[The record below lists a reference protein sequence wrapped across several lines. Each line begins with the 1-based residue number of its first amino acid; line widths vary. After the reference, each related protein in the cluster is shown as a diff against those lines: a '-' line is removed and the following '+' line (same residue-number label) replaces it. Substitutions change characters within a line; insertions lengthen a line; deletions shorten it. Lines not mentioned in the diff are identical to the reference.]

1 MNSSLDQERLESSKA
16 LRKWPARL
24 SLAFAR
30 GGPRT
35 GFVHSEHEGPL
46 RVQRLFHPDPDGKA
60 HCYLLHPPGGVVL
73 GDELCIDVAVRS
85 GAALLTTPSA
95 GRFYT
100 VGTFR
105 EHQEQRVRLTVN
117 DAGLLEWLPQESI
130 VFSGADARLST
141 CVDLAR
147 GGRLAFWDILVLGR
161 PACGERF
168 TTGRCLQQLAIRRD
182 GRLLLRESLA
192 LQAGDRMSSSPVGL
206 RGASTV
212 GLAVFTATL
221 ERDRAE
227 DWLAL
232 VNGPGLT
239 GEFSIT
245 QRGELLLA
253 RYLGEQAQVARA
265 GFSLLWR
272 RVGLTRD
279 GAEPSEPR
287 IWHT

>member
-1 MNSSLDQERLESSKA
+1 MRN
-16 LRKWPARL
+16 WPARL

-30 GGPRT
+30 GGSRT
-35 GFVHSEHEGPL
+35 RLAHSEHEGPL
-46 RVQRLFHPDPDGKA
+46 RVQRLFHPDVDGKA

-73 GDELCIDVAVRS
+73 GDKLRIDVHVRS

-105 EHQEQRVRLTVN
+105 ERQEQTVYLKV
-117 DAGLLEWLPQESI
+117 DEGLLEWLPQESI
-130 VFSGADARLST
+130 VFSGAGSRLTTRIDLSRRARL
-141 CVDLAR
+141 AY
-147 GGRLAFWDILVLGR
+147 WDILVLGR

-168 TTGRCLQQLAIRRD
+168 DSGRCFQQLDLRRD
-182 GRLLLRESLA
+182 DRLLLRDSL
-192 LQAGDRMSSSPVGL
+192 LVDAGNRLSTSPVGL

-212 GLAVFTATL
+212 GLAVFTGVL
-221 ERDRAE
+221 SRDQAE
-227 DWLAL
+227 AWLAQ
-232 VNGPGLT
+232 VNGAGLD

-245 QRGELLLA
+245 QRGELLVA

-265 GFSLLWR
+265 GFSRLWR
-272 RVGLTRD
+272 RLGLTRD